1 MNTLPTYPL
10 PKNENLLE
18 ILSDRSKFQFDRPAY
33 IFLQNGETESG
44 RLTYGELDW
53 QAKAIASHL
62 QFYRGERALLLY
74 PSGLEFITAFFGCLY
89 AGVIAVPANLPRQNQ
104 KLSRLFSIV
113 SDSQSKLALTT
124 GSLLA
129 TIEKRWKEEFELTC
143 LKWVATDT
151 IDANFQDFEPPSVTS
166 ENLAFLQYTSGSTGT
181 PKGVMVTHGNIIHN
195 QEIIYRAFG
204 HSEKSVG
211 VGWLPLF
218 HDMGLIG
225 HVLQPIYAGFPSIL
239 MPPLIFL
246 QRPIRWLAAIS
257 NYRATTSGGSNFAY
271 DLCVNKIKSE
281 QLQNLDLSSWDLA
294 YNGAEPIREKT
305 LVEFGE
311 KFASCGFNYR
321 AFYPCYGMAETTL
334 FATGGDKNQ
343 KPVIQK
349 QIQEQNPENLGVV
362 GCGRPYL
369 DTEVII
375 VNPENLTQCKN
386 EEVGEIWISGKTVTQ
401 GYWNQPKLTEE
412 TFDATCAETG
422 EKKCLRTGDLGF
434 ILNGELFV
442 TGRLKDA
449 IIIRGQNYYP
459 QDIED
464 TIQQSH
470 PALRVNGGA
479 VVTIELDGQ
488 EKLVIIQEVERNYIR
503 NLEIKEVK
511 RAIALSVTAQH
522 SLPIHATVLIKP
534 GTLPKTSSGKIQRY
548 LCRQK
553 FMNNELKV
561 LEL

>member
-1 MNTLPTYPL
+1 MPTDRL
-10 PKNENLLE
+10 PKHESLLE
-18 ILSDRSKFQFDRPAY
+18 ILSDRAKFQFERPAY

-113 SDSQSKLALTT
+113 NNSQSKLALTT

-129 TIEKRWKEEFELTC
+129 TIEKRWKDEFESTR

-151 IDANFQDFEPPSVTS
+151 IDASFQDFESPSITPKH
-166 ENLAFLQYTSGSTGT
+166 LAFLQYTSGSTGT
-181 PKGVMVTHGNIIHN
+181 PKGVMVSHGNIIHN
-195 QEIIYRAFG
+195 QEIIYQAFG

-257 NYRATTSGGSNFAY
+257 HYQATTSGGSNFAY
-271 DLCVNKIKSE
+271 DLCVNKIKLE
-281 QLQNLDLSSWDLA
+281 QLANLDLSSWDLA

-305 LVEFGE
+305 LVEFSE
-311 KFASCGFNYR
+311 KFAPCGFNYR

-343 KPVIQK
+343 KPVIQRK
-349 QIQEQNPENLGVV
+349 NQEQNLENQGVV

-375 VNPENLTQCKN
+375 VNPETLNQCQD
-386 EEVGEIWISGKTVTQ
+386 EQVGEILISGETVTQ
-401 GYWNQPKLTEE
+401 GYWNQPKITEE
-412 TFDATCAETG
+412 IFSATCAETG
-422 EKKCLRTGDLGF
+422 EKKFLRTGDLGF

-464 TIQQSH
+464 TVQQSH

-479 VVTIELDGQ
+479 VVTVEVDGQ

-511 RAIALSVTAQH
+511 RAIAFSVTAQH
-522 SLPIHATVLIKP
+522 SLPIYATVLIKP

-553 FMNNELKV
+553 IMNNELKV